1 MFALLKKRSKLYK
14 KYYANPPMV
23 NKEELNSYLKYCTEI
38 ITDAKNKFLNRLSA
52 KLDDPIHQPSHI
64 APLLNNS
71 LNNKKIPTISTL
83 LFNGIL
89 ISDFKQKVNLFNS
102 YFSFQ
107 CTPIDTSSKL
117 LVFAYKMENRLDSA
131 DIKEENIYLIIKN
144 LTQNKAHGWDDISIR
159 MIKLCSKSIAFF

>member
-1 MFALLKKRSKLYK
+1 M
-14 KYYANPPMV
+14 
-23 NKEELNSYLKYCTEI
+23 
-38 ITDAKNKFLNRLSA
+38 
-52 KLDDPIHQPSHI
+52 
-64 APLLNNS
+64 
-71 LNNKKIPTISTL
+71 
-83 LFNGIL
+83 FNGIL